1 MREAGEEKEDVE
13 AERHPSSVE
22 FAAGRGR
29 FNSLRKLWRPPAPPA
44 PPSPRIY
51 IHMSLRLR
59 EEYISSTE
67 DAAATE

>member
-29 FNSLRKLWRPPAPPA
+29 FNSLRKLWRPPPPA
-44 PPSPRIY
+44 PSPRIY